1 MCQTG
6 SKAVFTMCKKQPF
19 RSGVASLSAPKVV
32 GWLVVVYRG
41 EQGHFSLIQM
51 MPAPCSG
58 ILCSLDRDDDD
69 DDNDCNDDWGVEDD
83 DDNGDNFTPSAG
95 GFLLLKFFR
104 VPTFRSSIFC
114 PLVNDEFFC
123 VCK

>member
-19 RSGVASLSAPKVV
+19 RSGVASLSAPKLVS
-32 GWLVVVYRG
+32 WLVVVYRG
-41 EQGHFSLIQM
+41 QQGHFSLIQM

-58 ILCSLDRDDDD
+58 ILRSLDRDDDD
-69 DDNDCNDDWGVEDD
+69 DNGRNDDWGVEDD

-95 GFLLLKFFR
+95 GFLLLRFFR
-104 VPTFRSSIFC
+104 VPTFRSSA
-114 PLVNDEFFC
+114 FFARS
-123 VCK
+123 